1 MRTYYQQFEEQ
12 QTQSLIDQRIKEHLG
27 QAATYQQVGAAFN
40 QHLMS
45 LRPPFPVLPR
55 PGVPIAG
62 NVPIPG
68 SQPLMPG
75 IRPPVLPRP
84 VPGAPGGHYSPA
96 PIS

>member
-45 LRPPFPVLPR
+45 LRPPFPVLPM
-55 PGVPIAG
+55 VYAK
-62 NVPIPG
+62 VE
-68 SQPLMPG
+68 
-75 IRPPVLPRP
+75 PRP
-84 VPGAPGGHYSPA
+84 DMYVDTLLKVCIDDEDRLAREIRCDNG
-96 PIS
+96 